1 MSSIDDIINRQFRQW
16 EMQRREKRELPP
28 SAAELPMTIVTV
40 SRENGSRGAYFAALL
55 AENMKYQLIH
65 KDIVDA
71 ICASSGYRKKII
83 SSLDERYRSRVELL
97 IESFLTGQAV
107 DHSDYTR
114 HLVSTVFSMARLGG
128 VVLVGRGGNFI
139 LGPDRGFHIRFV
151 CPKSERI
158 LNLVTYA
165 GLSEKE
171 AAAAID
177 RSDAERRNLMRK
189 LFDADI
195 DDPHNYDMVINSAYV
210 DIEEL
215 VDPVIAAIVLKRKRQ
230 AQDADYDV

>member
-1 MSSIDDIINRQFRQW
+1 MSSIDDIINRQFHQW
-16 EMQRREKRELPP
+16 ETERKDRRESLPAMEP
-28 SAAELPMTIVTV
+28 PMAIVTV
-40 SRENGSRGAYFAALL
+40 SRENGSRGAYFASLL
-55 AENMKYQLIH
+55 AEKMKYQLIH

-83 SSLDERYRSRVELL
+83 SSLDEHYRSRVGLL

-114 HLVSTVFSMARLGG
+114 HLVSVVFSVARLGG

-139 LGPDRGFHIRFV
+139 LGPDRGFHLRFI
-151 CPKSERI
+151 CPKDERI
-158 LNLVTYA
+158 LNLITYSH
-165 GLSEKE
+165 LSEKE
-171 AAAAID
+171 AIAAID

-195 DDPHNYDMVINSAYV
+195 DDPHHYDMVVNSAYI
-210 DIEEL
+210 DIEDL
-215 VDPVIAAIVLKRKRQ
+215 IDPVIAAIELKMRRL
-230 AQDADYDV
+230 AEARDYDV